1 VAVNCLV
8 DTNIFLEILLG
19 QPNKERCK
27 QFLQENSGQC
37 GLSDF
42 SLHSIGVITF
52 RGRRPQAY
60 RAFLRDTLPGVALL
74 HLDKQGYP
82 SVLHAHE
89 HLGLDFDDAYQ
100 FCLAQRDGLTLVT
113 QDRDFVQVKQQIPVR
128 FL

>member
-1 VAVNCLV
+1 MNYLV

-19 QPNKERCK
+19 QPNKEDCK
-27 QFLQENSGQC
+27 QFLRENSGQC

-60 RAFLRDTLPGVALL
+60 RAFLHDMLPGVALL
-74 HLDKQGYP
+74 HLDKQAYP
-82 SVLHAHE
+82 SVLQAHE
-89 HLGLDFDDAYQ
+89 RLSLDFDDAYQ
-100 FCLAQRDGLTLVT
+100 FCLAQRHSMTLVT
-113 QDRDFVQVKQQIPVR
+113 QDRDFVQVKQEIPVR

>member
-8 DTNIFLEILLG
+8 DTNIYLEILLG

-27 QFLQENSGQC
+27 QFLRENSGEC
-37 GLSDF
+37 SLSDF

-52 RGRRPQAY
+52 RGRRAQAY
-60 RAFLRDTLPGVALL
+60 RTFLQDTLPGVALL
-74 HLDKQGYP
+74 HLDKHGYP
-82 SVLHAHE
+82 AILHAHE

-100 FCLAQRDGLTLVT
+100 FALAQSHGLTLLT
-113 QDRDFVQVKQQIPVR
+113 QDRDFEGVQREISVR

>member
-1 VAVNCLV
+1 MAVNYLV
-8 DTNIFLEILLG
+8 DTNILLEILLG

-52 RGRRPQAY
+52 RSRRAQAY
-60 RAFLRDTLPGVALL
+60 RAFLHDTLPGVSLL
-74 HLDKQGYP
+74 HLDKQRYP
-82 SVLHAHE
+82 AILHAHE

-100 FCLAQRDGLTLVT
+100 FCLAQSHGLTLVT
-113 QDRDFVQVKQQIPVR
+113 QDRDFVQVKQEIPVR